1 MQILLYNLYL
11 IHLTSTTKTMFHEMT
26 QNLTPFEE
34 KKLDEEIQDQTKI
47 STSTDTESDKE
58 ELNGDVKLGSIAN
71 TLIDVTK

>member
-1 MQILLYNLYL
+1 MQISLYNLYL

-71 TLIDVTK
+71 TLIDVT

>member
-1 MQILLYNLYL
+1 
-11 IHLTSTTKTMFHEMT
+11 MFHEMT

-47 STSTDTESDKE
+47 STSTESESDKE

-71 TLIDVTK
+71 TLRQVS

>member
-1 MQILLYNLYL
+1 
-11 IHLTSTTKTMFHEMT
+11 MT

-47 STSTDTESDKE
+47 STSTESESDKE

-71 TLIDVTK
+71 TLIDVT

>member
-1 MQILLYNLYL
+1 
-11 IHLTSTTKTMFHEMT
+11 MFHEMP

-47 STSTDTESDKE
+47 STSTESESDKE

-71 TLIDVTK
+71 TLIDVT

>member
-11 IHLTSTTKTMFHEMT
+11 INLTNTTKQMFQEMT
-26 QNLTPFEE
+26 HNLTPFEE

-47 STSTDTESDKE
+47 STSTESESDKE

-71 TLIDVTK
+71 TLIDVT